1 MVDNRGMPTTI
12 ASTTENLNKLIA
24 FRQAVYT
31 DLGPARDALFELAD
45 AVLLM
50 PHAQSLAELSESL
63 IFRRRWPSVYEA
75 LQDSRLCTGALL
87 RHYVGHVQ
95 PTWHG
100 RVVLMGDHTAWS
112 RVYARTLRDR
122 TVEHQPNTIPGAR
135 PITVGQG
142 YSTLAWVP
150 EVHGS
155 WALPLLHER
164 IPSTSTPIQRLAQ
177 QLEQAIPQLAGRSLV
192 LCDAEYGNAVFVK
205 QTTHVACDKI
215 VRLRSNLCLRTAPP
229 PYGGRGRPAVHGRK
243 FKFRDARTWGTPT
256 ETLQVSD
263 PELGQ
268 VTIRRWDNLHFQK
281 AAPHPLTVIRIEGDA
296 PHLRRDRRVIW
307 LAWLDA
313 DAPPIGQWWRLYF
326 RRFAGDHWYRFA
338 KQSLLWTRPRLKTPE
353 QAERW
358 SALMPLLTWQLWLAR
373 PIVFDKPRPW
383 QKCQTLDRMTPGR
396 VRQSLPALFA
406 QIGTPACAPK
416 LRGKSPGWLTGR
428 PRAKAPRFPIVRK
441 C

>member
-1 MVDNRGMPTTI
+1 MLTTI
-12 ASTTENLNKLIA
+12 ASTTENLNKLAA

-31 DLGPARDALFELAD
+31 DLGRARDALFELAD

-50 PHAQSLAELSESL
+50 PQAQSLAELSESL

-75 LQDSRLCTGALL
+75 WQDSRLCSGALL
-87 RHYVGHVQ
+87 RHYVAHLQ
-95 PTWHG
+95 PTWQG
-100 RVVLMGDHTAWS
+100 RIVLMGDHTAWS
-112 RVYARTLRDR
+112 RVYARTLRER
-122 TVEHQPNTIPGAR
+122 TVEHQPNTIPGAK

-150 EVHGS
+150 EERGS

-164 IPSTSTPIQRLAQ
+164 IPSTSAPLERLAQ
-177 QLEQAIPQLAGRSLV
+177 QLEQALPHLAARSLV

-205 QTTHVACDKI
+205 QTAHLACDTI

-229 PYGGRGRPAVHGRK
+229 PYAGRGRPARHGRK
-243 FKFRDARTWGTPT
+243 FKFRDARTWGTPV

-263 PELGQ
+263 AELGQ
-268 VTIRRWDNLHFQK
+268 VTIRRWEHLHFQK
-281 AAPHPLTVIRIEGDA
+281 AATHPLTVIRLEGDA
-296 PHLRRDRRVIW
+296 PQLRRDRRVIW
-307 LAWLDA
+307 LAWLALDV
-313 DAPPIGQWWRLYF
+313 PPLSDWWRLYF
-326 RRFAGDHWYRFA
+326 RRFAGDQWYRFA

-373 PIVFDKPRPW
+373 PIVLDKPRPW
-383 QKCQTLDRMTPGR
+383 QKPQTPDRMTPGR
-396 VRQSLPALFA
+396 VRQSLPALFV
-406 QIGTPACAPK
+406 QIGTPAAAPK
-416 LRGKSPGWLTGR
+416 RRGKSPGWLTGR
-428 PRAKAPRFPIVRK
+428 QRAKSPRFPIVRK